1 MMILMRIER
10 WDVRR
15 DGALTDAALLHK
27 LQALGYEP
35 VRRAYPAG
43 AMAAATIDNRARV
56 EAVISGLIKVTVDEE
71 PAILTAG
78 DMVFIPP
85 RAARRI
91 EVVGTT
97 SAFCFEASRDLS

>member
-1 MMILMRIER
+1 MILMRIER

-27 LQALGYEP
+27 LQALGYDP

-43 AMAAATIDNRARV
+43 AIAAATIDNGERI
-56 EAVISGLIKVTVDEE
+56 EAVISGLIKITIDDE

-78 DMVFIPP
+78 DIVFIPP

-97 SAFCFEASRDLS
+97 AAFCFEASGDLTS

>member
-1 MMILMRIER
+1 
-10 WDVRR
+10 V
-15 DGALTDAALLHK
+15 
-27 LQALGYEP
+27 
-35 VRRAYPAG
+35 
-43 AMAAATIDNRARV
+43 TI
-56 EAVISGLIKVTVDEE
+56 DEE

>member
-1 MMILMRIER
+1 MMNLMRIER

-35 VRRAYPAG
+35 VRRAYPSG
-43 AMAAATIDNRARV
+43 AMAAATI
-56 EAVISGLIKVTVDEE
+56 DEE

-78 DMVFIPP
+78 DIVFIPP
-85 RAARRI
+85 RTARRI

>member
-1 MMILMRIER
+1 MILMRIER

-43 AMAAATIDNRARV
+43 AMAAAEIDNRARV
-56 EAVISGLIKVTVDEE
+56 QAVISGLI
-71 PAILTAG
+71 ILTAG

-85 RAARRI
+85 RAARRL

-97 SAFCFEASRDLS
+97 SAYCFEASRDQA

>member
-1 MMILMRIER
+1 MILMRIER

-15 DGALTDAALLHK
+15 DGALTEAALLHK

-35 VRRAYPAG
+35 VRRDYPAG

-56 EAVISGLIKVTVDEE
+56 EAVISGLIKVTIDEE

-78 DMVFIPP
+78 DIVFIPSH
-85 RAARRI
+85 AARRI
-91 EVVGTT
+91 EVVGATT
-97 SAFCFEASRDLS
+97 AFCFEASRAVE